1 MAIYHLEAKVVSRG
15 TGRSAVAA
23 SAYLSCSKILND
35 YDGVQ
40 HDYTRKKG
48 LVWQEIFLP
57 EFAPS
62 EWKERGVLW
71 NAVEEN
77 EKTKDSRL
85 AREFVVALPIELSEA
100 QWEKLL
106 SDFISG
112 TFVADGMCA
121 DVAIHDPY
129 PPGHNPHAHIM
140 LTVRPLDEKGNWQY
154 KTQKEYL
161 CVKNGEEQGFTADE
175 FKIAQTE
182 GWEKQ
187 YQYKVGRKKVY
198 LPPSEAENHGYERAS
213 KHPKSTKF
221 GRQNHIAERWNS
233 EEQLV
238 LWRAAWADVTNRHLE
253 TAGHEE
259 RIDHRSHADRGLTEQ
274 PTIHEGVVAR
284 ALEKKGIV
292 SDRCELNR
300 QIKADNALLR
310 ELKATVKKLMQ
321 AVKASVPALAEAM
334 ESLRANMVVFRYQ
347 IRYAGFGKHKLSE
360 NLNVFKP
367 DLERYTLLVQ
377 QIKNKAKE
385 RKTLLAEKKETPF
398 YQFVAHNDLAKQIAE
413 LTEDL
418 EELKS
423 EKTMLLSSFDCSE
436 DTGIAEVK
444 KSVAAMEENLKRLT
458 KQEEK
463 YAAELEDALKQFS
476 ELREQA
482 KNVDSAELLEQRAA
496 LQSDKIQAATSK
508 IKSAYGEKF
517 DPLILFDSKRDV
529 SELLGEKTEVQSVR
543 EHLQKKQKQT
553 EQSVKKLQRNTSRNG
568 KIPFP
573 PADFYRRSF
582 NKFMHL
588 TFCWRFALP

>member
-1 MAIYHLEAKVVSRG
+1 M
-15 TGRSAVAA
+15 T
-23 SAYLSCSKILND
+23 
-35 YDGVQ
+35 
-40 HDYTRKKG
+40 
-48 LVWQEIFLP
+48 
-57 EFAPS
+57 
-62 EWKERGVLW
+62 
-71 NAVEEN
+71 EN

-85 AREFVVALPIELSEA
+85 AREFVVALPIELNET

-112 TFVADGMCA
+112 TFVDDGMCA

-175 FKIAQTE
+175 FKTAQTE

-187 YQYKVGRKKVY
+187 YQYKIGKKKVY
-198 LPPSEAENHGYERAS
+198 MTASAAEEKGYERVS
-213 KHPKSTKF
+213 KYPKSTKY
-221 GRQNHIAERWNS
+221 GRQNPIAERWNS

-253 TAGHEE
+253 RVGHKE
-259 RIDHRSHADRGLTEQ
+259 RIDHRSHAERGLDEQ

-310 ELKATVKKLMQ
+310 ELKTTVKKLMQ
-321 AVKASVPALAEAM
+321 EVKASVPALAEAM
-334 ESLRANMVVFRYQ
+334 ESLRANMVIFRYQ

-360 NLNVFKP
+360 SLNALKP
-367 DLERYTLLVQ
+367 DLERYALLVQ
-377 QIKNKAKE
+377 QIKNTTKE
-385 RKTLLAEKKETPF
+385 RKTLLTGKKATPF

-418 EELKS
+418 EELRS

-436 DTGIAEVK
+436 DAGIAEVK
-444 KSVAAMEENLKRLT
+444 KSVSAMEENLKRLT

-476 ELREQA
+476 ELKEQA
-482 KNVDSAELLEQRAA
+482 KNVDSAELSEQRIA
-496 LQSDKIQAATSK
+496 LQREKIQSATSK
-508 IKSAYGEKF
+508 IKAAYGEKF
-517 DPLILFDSKRDV
+517 DPLILLDSKRDV
-529 SELLGEKTEVQSVR
+529 SELLGEETEARSIQ
-543 EHLQKKQKQT
+543 EHLQQKQQPEKQQEKAKYK
-553 EQSVKKLQRNTSRNG
+553 EQER
-568 KIPFP
+568 
-573 PADFYRRSF
+573 
-582 NKFMHL
+582 
-588 TFCWRFALP
+588 

>member
-1 MAIYHLEAKVVSRG
+1 MAIYHLEAKIVSRG
-15 TGRSAVAA
+15 AGRSAVAA
-23 SAYLSCSKILND
+23 AAYLSCSKILND
-35 YDGVQ
+35 YDGIQ

-48 LVWQEIFLP
+48 LAWQEVFLP

-62 EWKERGVLW
+62 EWKERSVLW

-85 AREFVVALPIELSEA
+85 AREFVVALPIELNET

-112 TFVADGMCA
+112 TFVDDGMCA

-221 GRQNHIAERWNS
+221 GGQNPIAERWNS

-238 LWRAAWADVTNRHLE
+238 LWRAAWADVTNHHLE

-334 ESLRANMVVFRYQ
+334 ESLLANMVIFRYQ

-360 NLNVFKP
+360 SLNVLKP

-377 QIKNKAKE
+377 QIKNKTKE
-385 RKTLLAEKKETPF
+385 RKTLLAEKKATPF

-482 KNVDSAELLEQRAA
+482 KNVDSMELAEQRIA
-496 LQSDKIQAATSK
+496 LQREKIQSATSK
-508 IKSAYGEKF
+508 IKAAYGEKF

-529 SELLGEKTEVQSVR
+529 SELLGEKTEARSIQ
-543 EHLQKKQKQT
+543 EHLKQKQQPEKQQKKAKYK
-553 EQSVKKLQRNTSRNG
+553 EQER
-568 KIPFP
+568 
-573 PADFYRRSF
+573 
-582 NKFMHL
+582 
-588 TFCWRFALP
+588 

>member
-48 LVWQEIFLP
+48 LVWQEVFLP

-85 AREFVVALPIELSEA
+85 AREFVVALPIELNET

-112 TFVADGMCA
+112 TFVDDGMCA

-140 LTVRPLDEKGNWQY
+140 LTVRPLDEKGNWKY

-175 FKIAQTE
+175 FKAAQTE

-221 GRQNHIAERWNS
+221 GRQNPIAERWNS

-253 TAGHEE
+253 RAGHKE
-259 RIDHRSHADRGLTEQ
+259 RIDHRSHADRGLSEQ

-310 ELKATVKKLMQ
+310 ELKTTAKKLMQ

-334 ESLRANMVVFRYQ
+334 ESLRANMVIFRYQ

-360 NLNVFKP
+360 SLNVLKP
-367 DLERYTLLVQ
+367 DLERYALLVQ
-377 QIKNKAKE
+377 QIKNKTKE
-385 RKTLLAEKKETPF
+385 RKTLLAEKKATPF
-398 YQFVAHNDLAKQIAE
+398 YQFVAHNDLAKKIAE

-463 YAAELEDALKQFS
+463 YAAELEDALKQYA
-476 ELREQA
+476 ELKEQA
-482 KNVDSAELLEQRAA
+482 VGIDAAELIEARLAVREEKEHSAVE
-496 LQSDKIQAATSK
+496 KV
-508 IKSAYGEKF
+508 KSAYSEKY
-517 DPLILFDSKRDV
+517 DPMLMHDSKRDV
-529 SELLGEKTEVQSVR
+529 ANLLHEEAEVRSVR
-543 EHLQKKQKQT
+543 EFVRQKQ
-553 EQSVKKLQRNTSRNG
+553 QQQAQQKQNKK
-568 KIPFP
+568 K
-573 PADFYRRSF
+573 RRDS
-582 NKFMHL
+582 
-588 TFCWRFALP
+588 WER